1 MIDQQQAMCEAIRV
15 AIGHLHQRL
24 VLNGYQRQE
33 ALFEQLSASEASDVL
48 PMAAGQNW
56 TPQGRSPLDEEEL
69 LDRYFDSW
77 ATDIRQLSVISA
89 EPYFDEQGRRQWAVV
104 YQMAYGGYMITIMA
118 RMGPWLK
125 EPLIEIEGK
134 AIPTSHESASEGM
147 VELPSEEVLKKVNDL
162 IYSSI
167 TELHEI
173 HRSLGYV
180 RQKRAYEL
188 FVKKVLNGGYIDSD
202 SGREITLDTHRDYGQ
217 EFDPDDLEEKFRQTW
232 DLDLPG
238 MSVLG
243 AEYFPTLDGLDRW
256 YITYQLKFTNITI
269 NVFVKYYPHRK
280 PQVEVIGT

>member
-104 YQMAYGGYMITIMA
+104 YQMVYGGYMITIMA
-118 RMGPWLK
+118 RMGYWLD
-125 EPLIEIEGK
+125 EPLLEIEGRP
-134 AIPTSHESASEGM
+134 I
-147 VELPSEEVLKKVNDL
+147 
-162 IYSSI
+162 
-167 TELHEI
+167 
-173 HRSLGYV
+173 
-180 RQKRAYEL
+180 
-188 FVKKVLNGGYIDSD
+188 
-202 SGREITLDTHRDYGQ
+202 
-217 EFDPDDLEEKFRQTW
+217 
-232 DLDLPG
+232 
-238 MSVLG
+238 
-243 AEYFPTLDGLDRW
+243 
-256 YITYQLKFTNITI
+256 
-269 NVFVKYYPHRK
+269 
-280 PQVEVIGT
+280 